1 MAQSDARTDVHL
13 PDHKVMTM
21 FSDSSQAMTPQT
33 LDVAAIDPRIF
44 RTYDIRGVVDKALTE
59 ETVYAVGLALGSEM
73 LAVGESQLVLGRDGR
88 LSGEAFANRLAEGVR
103 ATGVKVVD
111 LGQVM
116 TPMVYF
122 AAEVLPGGH
131 SCAVITGSHN
141 PPNYNGIK
149 MVINGLTLFGEH
161 IQALLKRIQQK
172 DFVLSAR
179 PGDYAQYDIFP
190 QYRDR
195 IVSGIHLARPLNIV
209 VDAGN
214 GIAGAF
220 APQVLAALGCEVTP
234 IFCEVDGTFPN
245 HHPDPAKLK
254 NLQDLAEKVVALG
267 ADVGLAFDGD
277 GDRCGVVD
285 NLGEPLYPDRQ
296 MMLYARD
303 MLSRQPGAEVI
314 YDIKCTALLPKVI
327 EAAGGHATMW
337 KTGHSYMKAK
347 MRESGAALGG
357 EVSGHM
363 FFKER
368 WYGFDDGVYTAARM
382 LEILAAQP
390 QPAAEVFAALPN
402 AYNTP
407 EIDLPFE
414 EGEHYAFME
423 KIKAVADFS
432 DARVFDLD
440 GLRVDFDDGWG
451 LIRPSNTSPVI
462 VLRFEGETPDALNRI
477 QQRFK
482 DLIHSIEPERV
493 LPF

>member
-1 MAQSDARTDVHL
+1 MAQV
-13 PDHKVMTM
+13 
-21 FSDSSQAMTPQT
+21 
-33 LDVAAIDPRIF
+33 DPRIF
-44 RTYDIRGVVDKALTE
+44 RTYDIRGIVDQAMTE
-59 ETVYAVGLALGSEM
+59 ETVYYVGQALGSEM
-73 LAVGESQLVLGRDGR
+73 LAVGETQIVLGRDGR
-88 LSGEAFANRLAEGVR
+88 LSGERFAHLMSEGLR
-103 ATGVKVVD
+103 STGVKVID
-111 LGQVM
+111 LGAVM

-122 AAEVLPGGH
+122 AAEILPGGH

-141 PPNYNGIK
+141 PPDYNGIK
-149 MVINGLTLFGEH
+149 MVIDGVTLYGEH
-161 IQALLKRIQQK
+161 IQKLLKRIQND
-172 DFVLSAR
+172 DFVQSTR
-179 PGDYAQYDIFP
+179 PGDYDAYDIFP
-190 QYRDR
+190 AYRER
-195 IVSGIHLARPLNIV
+195 IVSGIELKRPLKVV

-220 APQVLAALGCEVTP
+220 APEVIEALGCDVTA

-254 NLQDLAEKVVALG
+254 NLQDLAEKVVALK

-285 NLGEPLYPDRQ
+285 NRGEPLYPDRQ
-296 MMLYARD
+296 MMLFARD
-303 MLSRQPGAEVI
+303 ILARQPGAEVI

-327 EAAGGHATMW
+327 EEAGGQATMW

-382 LEILAAQP
+382 LEILSAQS
-390 QPAAEVFAALPN
+390 QTAAELFVALPN

-407 EIDLPFE
+407 EIDIPFE
-414 EGEHYAFME
+414 EGLHYVFMD
-423 KIKAVADFS
+423 KIKAVADFR
-432 DARVFDLD
+432 DAKVFDLD

-462 VLRFEGETPDALNRI
+462 VLRFEGKTPQALARI

-482 DLIHSIEPERV
+482 TLMLSVDPTLA

>member
-1 MAQSDARTDVHL
+1 MAHV
-13 PDHKVMTM
+13 
-21 FSDSSQAMTPQT
+21 
-33 LDVAAIDPRIF
+33 DPRIF
-44 RTYDIRGVVDKALTE
+44 RTYDIRGIVDQAMTE
-59 ETVYAVGLALGSEM
+59 ETVYYVGQALGSEM
-73 LAVGESQLVLGRDGR
+73 LVAGETQIVLGRDGR
-88 LSGEAFANRLAEGVR
+88 LSGERFAHLMSEGLR
-103 ATGVKVVD
+103 STGIKVID
-111 LGQVM
+111 LGAVM

-122 AAEVLPGGH
+122 AAETLPGGH
-131 SCAVITGSHN
+131 SCVVITGSHN
-141 PPNYNGIK
+141 PPDYNGIK
-149 MVINGLTLFGEH
+149 MVIDGVTLYGEH
-161 IQALLKRIQQK
+161 IQKLLQRIQND
-172 DFVLSAR
+172 DFVESAR
-179 PGDYAQYDIFP
+179 PGDYQTYDIFP
-190 QYRDR
+190 AYRER
-195 IVSGIHLARPLNIV
+195 ILSGIALKRPLKVV

-220 APQVLAALGCEVTP
+220 APEIIEALGCDVTA
-234 IFCEVDGTFPN
+234 IFCEVDGSFPN

-254 NLQDLAEKVVALG
+254 NLQDLAEKVVALE

-285 NLGEPLYPDRQ
+285 NRGEALYPDRQ
-296 MMLYARD
+296 MMLYAQD
-303 MLSRQPGAEVI
+303 VLTRQPGAEVI

-382 LEILAAQP
+382 LEILSTQSQTAA
-390 QPAAEVFAALPN
+390 ALFAALPN

-407 EIDLPFE
+407 EIDIPFE
-414 EGEHYAFME
+414 EGQHYAFME

-432 DARVFDLD
+432 DAKVFDLD
-440 GLRVDFDDGWG
+440 GLRVDFEDGWG

-462 VLRFEGETPDALNRI
+462 VLRFEGETPEALARI

-482 DLIHSIEPERV
+482 VLMLSVDPSLT